1 MGGGKNFCGRQK
13 KGAFHSVP
21 GERVKSRQNR
31 AQGWLSEESAYE
43 SCPPF
48 LIAFLV
54 LPPPLSMRRKMKRRM
69 VNPHNEDPP

>member
-31 AQGWLSEESAYE
+31 AQGWWSEESAYE

-54 LPPPLSMRRKMKRRM
+54 LPPPSVHAEKDEK
-69 VNPHNEDPP
+69 EDGEPP